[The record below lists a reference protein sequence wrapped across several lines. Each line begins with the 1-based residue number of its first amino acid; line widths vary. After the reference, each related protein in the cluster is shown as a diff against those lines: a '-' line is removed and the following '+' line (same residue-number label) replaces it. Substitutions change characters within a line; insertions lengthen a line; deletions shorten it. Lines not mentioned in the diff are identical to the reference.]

1 MHVNILLIVLL
12 YYILGYLRIH
22 PDDGDTMGATVLL
35 GDDVIEEC
43 KKSLEQRET
52 YITGRGEFL
61 IDLTNDTLDFVL
73 KALTS

>member
-1 MHVNILLIVLL
+1 
-12 YYILGYLRIH
+12 
-22 PDDGDTMGATVLL
+22 MGATVLL

-43 KKSLEQRET
+43 KKLLEQRET

>member
-1 MHVNILLIVLL
+1 
-12 YYILGYLRIH
+12 
-22 PDDGDTMGATVLL
+22 MGATVLL
-35 GDDVIEEC
+35 GDDVIREC
-43 KKSLEQRET
+43 EASLKRRET